1 MYKDLFVGLGLN
13 ENEAVIYEY
22 LLKHGKVKAGDI
34 IKNTDL
40 KRGVVYLVLSD
51 LVRKN
56 LVSEEKVGSKGLPG
70 KAIVSEFS
78 PQHPESL
85 RFYLENQEKKI
96 RQASNVLESNLS
108 MLVSDFNLVSGR
120 PGVRY
125 FEGLKGVKKVLD
137 DTLTSHEK
145 IIYTYSDIEAIVKYI
160 DKLNSSYVKER
171 EKAEIQKKAIM
182 IDSPFA
188 RGYLKNYHTGT
199 TETRFIDRGL
209 FPFNT
214 LMHIYD
220 NKVAYVTLSESSM
233 IGIIIEDKNIYQMH
247 KSLFEF
253 NWSHAHA

>member
-13 ENEAVIYEY
+13 ENEAVVYEY

-40 KRGVVYLVLSD
+40 KRGAVYLVLAD

-56 LVSEEKVGSKGLPG
+56 LVSEAKVGSKGLPG

-78 PQHPESL
+78 PQHPENL
-85 RFYLENQEKKI
+85 RMYLENQEKKI
-96 RQASNVLESNLS
+96 HQANNVLESNLS

-125 FEGLKGVKKVLD
+125 FEGLKGVKKVLW
-137 DTLTSHEK
+137 DTLTSKETL
-145 IIYTYSDIEAIVKYI
+145 YSYSDIEAIVKYI
-160 DKLNSSYVKER
+160 DKVNLEYVKER
-171 EKAEIQKKAIM
+171 EEREIKKKAIL

-188 RGYLKNYHTGT
+188 RNYLGGYHTT
-199 TETRFIDRGL
+199 ITENKFVDAKL
-209 FPFNT
+209 FPFNS
-214 LMHIYD
+214 LMQIYD
-220 NKVAYVTLSESSM
+220 GKVAYVTLSEKNM
-233 IGIIIEDKNIYQMH
+233 IGVIIEDKNIYQMH

-253 NWSHAHA
+253 TWLHARD

>member
-1 MYKDLFVGLGLN
+1 MYKDLFVSLGLN
-13 ENEAVIYEY
+13 ENEAVVYEY
-22 LLKHGKVKAGDI
+22 LLKHGKVKAGEI
-34 IKNTDL
+34 IKNTSL
-40 KRGVVYLVLSD
+40 KRGLAYIILAD
-51 LVRKN
+51 LVKKD
-56 LVSEEKVGSKGLPG
+56 LVFEEKVGSKGARG

-78 PQHPESL
+78 PQHPENL
-85 RFYLENQEKKI
+85 RFYLENQEKKMH
-96 RQASNVLESNLS
+96 QANNVLESNLS

-137 DTLTSHEK
+137 DTLISHEK
-145 IIYTYSDIEAIVKYI
+145 VIYTYSDIEAIVKYI
-160 DKLNSSYVKER
+160 DKLNSAYVKER
-171 EKAEIQKKAIM
+171 EKAGIQKKAILL
-182 IDSPFA
+182 DSPFA
-188 RGYLKNYHTGT
+188 RKYLKDYHTET
-199 TETRFIDRGL
+199 TETRFIDGGL